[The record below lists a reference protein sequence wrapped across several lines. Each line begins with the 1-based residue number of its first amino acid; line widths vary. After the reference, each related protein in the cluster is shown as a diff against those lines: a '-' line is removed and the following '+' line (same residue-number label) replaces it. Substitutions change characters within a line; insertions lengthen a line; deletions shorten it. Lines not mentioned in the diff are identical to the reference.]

1 MKKNTATDSDVTTLH
16 TKQIKQIDQQGAPQ
30 SLMAARFIKEI
41 GRGKAGARSLNR
53 DDAHL
58 LYAAMLDGRVSDLEM
73 GGILLAMRIKGESV
87 EEIAGFM
94 DAAQQ
99 SITPLNAPR
108 NCEFAPVII
117 PSYNGAR
124 KKANL
129 TPLLALLLAR
139 RGVPVLIHGVE
150 HDAGRVTS
158 AEILTAMKFSFAY
171 SSREAEQGLSEK
183 NWAFMRIDDL
193 SPKMA
198 RLLAMRKILGV
209 RNSTHT
215 LVKILQPFQSAALRL
230 TSYTHPEYLQML
242 RQYLSQLVP
251 AECGDTFLMRGT
263 EGETVASTARAQQ
276 IDWFHDGQCNTL
288 VETHSRIQGELPE
301 TPDLIDAQSSAE
313 WIQKVLDGVV
323 AVPANIAEQV
333 EHCVQVARNIRQ
345 REKEF

>member
-1 MKKNTATDSDVTTLH
+1 MEKNIILDRDSSTQH
-16 TKQIKQIDQQGAPQ
+16 TGQLDQPAPKAFV
-30 SLMAARFIKEI
+30 AARFIKEI
-41 GRGKAGARSLNR
+41 GRGKDGARSLSR

-94 DAAQQ
+94 EAAQ
-99 SITPLNAPR
+99 STITSLNAPQDS
-108 NCEFAPVII
+108 EFAPVII

-129 TPLLALLLAR
+129 TPLLVLLLAR
-139 RGVPVLIHGVE
+139 HGVPVLIHGVE

-158 AEILTAMKFSFAY
+158 AEIFSAMNHAFAH
-171 SSREAEQGLSEK
+171 SSSEAEQCLMEK

-215 LVKILQPFQSAALRL
+215 LVKILQPFQGAALRL
-230 TSYTHPEYLQML
+230 SSYTHPEYLQML
-242 RQYLSQLVP
+242 RQYLSQMVP
-251 AECGDTFLMRGT
+251 TERGDTFLMRGT
-263 EGETVASTARAQQ
+263 EGEAVASTARAQQ
-276 IDWFHDGQCNTL
+276 IDWFHHGQCNTL
-288 VETHSRIQGELPE
+288 VETHSRIQGALPE
-301 TPDLIDAQSSAE
+301 TPDSIDAKSTAE
-313 WIQKVLDGVV
+313 WIQKVLTGVV
-323 AVPANIAEQV
+323 AIPANIAEQV
-333 EHCVQVARNIRQ
+333 EHCIQVARDIQQ
-345 REKEF
+345 R